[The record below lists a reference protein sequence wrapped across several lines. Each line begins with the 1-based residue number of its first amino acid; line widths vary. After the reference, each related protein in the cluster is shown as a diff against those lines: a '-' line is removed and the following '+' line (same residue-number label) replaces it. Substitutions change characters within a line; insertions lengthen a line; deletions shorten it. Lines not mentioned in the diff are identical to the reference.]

1 MKVILK
7 INGARKVYEDCET
20 EIKGEEIIVTRNFR
34 DGDFIINREDG
45 FMLIFKEKGADGFI
59 YDHAFLNF
67 GEDVTISNIAFSGFL
82 EDFQPATEEEK
93 QMMHDALKK
102 QGLQWNAE
110 EKRVEKRVEKIRW
123 RAKQGKGYFAL
134 GITTF
139 DVFCYT
145 ENFDEMDAKL
155 YNCGNYFRTQ
165 EQAKEAAKLVKETL
179 RKYHEEIGE

>member
-7 INGARKVYEDCET
+7 INGARKVYENCET

-67 GEDVTISNIAFSGFL
+67 GEDVTISIFPCECSL
-82 EDFQPATEEEK
+82 EDFQPATEGEK
-93 QMMHDALKK
+93 KLMHDALKK
-102 QGLQWNAE
+102 QGFLWNAS
-110 EKRVEKRVEKIRW
+110 EKRVEKIRW
-123 RAKQGKGYFAL
+123 RAENNKVYYYVGNQ
-134 GITTF
+134 GITIV
-139 DVFCYT
+139 DR
-145 ENFDEMDAKL
+145 ENGFYVDKNRHE
-155 YNCGNYFRTQ
+155 YGNYFCTRA
-165 EQAKEAAKLVKETL
+165 QAEEAAKRVKEVL

>member
-7 INGARKVYEDCET
+7 INGARKVYENCET

-34 DGDFIINREDG
+34 DGDFIVNREDG
-45 FMLIFKEKGADGFI
+45 FMLIFKEKGPRGFL
-59 YDHAFLNF
+59 YDYAFLNF

-110 EKRVEKRVEKIRW
+110 EKRVEKIRW
-123 RAKQGKGYFAL
+123 RADIRVKYYYLDEFLNVKYSWE
-134 GITTF
+134 
-139 DVFCYT
+139 
-145 ENFDEMDAKL
+145 ENLEEDDIRWL
-155 YNCGNYFRTQ
+155 VGNYFKTVGDA
-165 EQAKEAAKLVKETL
+165 EKAVNEAKKVLKEYTN
-179 RKYHEEIGE
+179 KYKTYNK

>member
-7 INGARKVYEDCET
+7 INGARKVYENCET

-34 DGDFIINREDG
+34 DGDFIVNREDG

-93 QMMHDALKK
+93 QMMYDALKK

-110 EKRVEKRVEKIRW
+110 EKRVEKIRW
-123 RAKQGKGYFAL
+123 RAENNKVYYYVGNQGNVIVDTEYGYMA
-134 GITTF
+134 
-139 DVFCYT
+139 D
-145 ENFDEMDAKL
+145 ENRYEFS
-155 YNCGNYFRTQ
+155 NYFRTHVQ
-165 EQAKEAAKLVKETL
+165 VVEAAKRVEETL

>member
-7 INGARKVYEDCET
+7 INGARKVYENCKIEMK
-20 EIKGEEIIVTRNFR
+20 ENEIIVTRKFK
-34 DGDFIINREDG
+34 DGDFIVNREDG
-45 FMLIFKEKGADGFI
+45 FMAIFKEKGAGGFL
-59 YDHAFLNF
+59 YDYAFLNF

-110 EKRVEKRVEKIRW
+110 EKRVEKRAEKIRW
-123 RAKQGKGYFAL
+123 RAKKGEGYFAL

-139 DVFCYT
+139 EVFCYT

-155 YNCGNYFRTQ
+155 YNCGNYFRTPEHCQ
-165 EQAKEAAKLVKETL
+165 EAAKRVEETL

>member
-7 INGARKVYEDCET
+7 INGARKVYENCKIEMK
-20 EIKGEEIIVTRNFR
+20 ENEIIVTRKFK
-34 DGDFIINREDG
+34 DGDFIVNREDG
-45 FMLIFKEKGADGFI
+45 FIAIFKEKGPCGFL
-59 YDHAFLNF
+59 YDYAFLNF

-110 EKRVEKRVEKIRW
+110 EKRVEKIRW
-123 RAKQGKGYFAL
+123 RANREENYYFL
-134 GITTF
+134 NIVLSVVSVIETNNSF
-139 DVFCYT
+139 DQELLDSY
-145 ENFDEMDAKL
+145 
-155 YNCGNYFRTQ
+155 NYFRTS
-165 EQAKEAAKLVKETL
+165 EQAKEAARRIKETL

>member
-7 INGARKVYEDCET
+7 NNGARKVYENCEI
-20 EIKGEEIIVTRNFR
+20 EIKENEIIVTRKFK

-45 FMLIFKEKGADGFI
+45 FMAIFKEKGAGGFL
-59 YDHAFLNF
+59 YDYAFLNF

-123 RAKQGKGYFAL
+123 RAKKGGDYHFL
-134 GITTF
+134 TSYLTTITTSEVG
-139 DVFCYT
+139 DYT
-145 ENFDEMDAKL
+145 DTSRYDAL
-155 YNCGNYFRTQ
+155 NYFRTKKQ
-165 EQAKEAAKLVKETL
+165 VEEAAKRVKETL

>member
-7 INGARKVYEDCET
+7 INGARKVYENCET

-82 EDFQPATEEEK
+82 EDFQPATDEEK

-110 EKRVEKRVEKIRW
+110 EKRVEKIRW
-123 RAKQGKGYFAL
+123 RAEKGKDYYFVYSELTVSNAKELCYDLATNRYKAL
-134 GITTF
+134 
-139 DVFCYT
+139 
-145 ENFDEMDAKL
+145 
-155 YNCGNYFRTQ
+155 NYFRTE
-165 EQAKEAAKLVKETL
+165 EQAKEAAERVKETL
-179 RKYHEEIGE
+179 HKYHEEIGE

>member
-7 INGARKVYEDCET
+7 INGARKVYENCET

-110 EKRVEKRVEKIRW
+110 EKRVEKIRW
-123 RAKQGKGYFAL
+123 RAEKGKDYYFVYSDLTTVNTNEL
-134 GITTF
+134 GF
-139 DVFCYT
+139 DVDTDHHNAF
-145 ENFDEMDAKL
+145 
-155 YNCGNYFRTQ
+155 NYFRTE
-165 EQAKEAAKLVKETL
+165 EQAQQAAERVKETL